1 MLERMRLNVQRYE
14 PMFVVGEPVPPPG
27 GFEDAEWEAMVA
39 TITIASSPEVLA
51 VIDEAHAKFASFRER
66 GSPRAS
72 IARIAMASARHDRH
86 PHALDLGDERA
97 AVVGEP
103 RDLQQRPARHRNDVT
118 DDTRWRRVQTP
129 SVPLASTNLTG
140 VPITRTSFTAEVC
153 AHVRLAPLRMPRIV
167 TIATIT
173 RAASVRADTA
183 DRPPSTAARTDA
195 VCSSASTSH
204 GRFWSAARIG
214 CYRRRSAAQAARR
227 PAPRAAPLRQEGPR

>member
-27 GFEDAEWEAMVA
+27 GFEHAEWEAMVA

-66 GSPRAS
+66 GSLRAS

-118 DDTRWRRVQTP
+118 DDTRWRRVHDTERAARVHQP
-129 SVPLASTNLTG
+129 HGRADH
-140 VPITRTSFTAEVC
+140 
-153 AHVRLAPLRMPRIV
+153 AHVVHGGSVRA
-167 TIATIT
+167 
-173 RAASVRADTA
+173 RAASDLSR
-183 DRPPSTAARTDA
+183 
-195 VCSSASTSH
+195 
-204 GRFWSAARIG
+204 
-214 CYRRRSAAQAARR
+214 
-227 PAPRAAPLRQEGPR
+227 